1 MKKLLAVLLLF
12 SCAAVLIGCGTDQEA
27 FCTTRNDNGA
37 HVLIVDDLPDN
48 VQIIVPDE
56 NLPYVSQIDR
66 ELFASAYETLLS
78 FVKADSTVEAYVSQN
93 ADGYLVLSAD
103 VITMIDPP
111 NVSEH
116 GDTSGC
122 GIDHEHNIVY
132 QEISQEPASAQNQP

>member
-1 MKKLLAVLLLF
+1 MRKLFSVLLLF
-12 SCAAVLIGCGTDQEA
+12 SCAAILVGCGIGQKDFQTA
-27 FCTTRNDNGA
+27 LNDNGTR
-37 HVLIVDDLPDN
+37 VLVLDDAPAN